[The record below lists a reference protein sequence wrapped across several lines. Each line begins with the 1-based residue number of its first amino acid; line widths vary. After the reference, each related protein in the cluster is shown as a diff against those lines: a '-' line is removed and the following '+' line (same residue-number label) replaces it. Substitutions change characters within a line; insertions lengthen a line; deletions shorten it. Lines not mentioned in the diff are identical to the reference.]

1 MENLRLKDC
10 KMKKEKKKN
19 PKDCVVTGA
28 FESLFVACWSIGEKL
43 KFSFFFSFFPC
54 KRKEFFHDFN

>member
-1 MENLRLKDC
+1 MVGGGVCVMNLRLKDC
-10 KMKKEKKKN
+10 KMKKEKTKTIN

-43 KFSFFFSFFPC
+43 KFSFFFFFSL
-54 KRKEFFHDFN
+54 